1 MELTPTLQMLRDA
14 TLRISQSSKEIFKL
28 SKEKARTE
36 RVYRQALSQEMLI
49 LRSDGMPAT
58 LIPDVA
64 RGNVADL
71 KFERDTALEMHRAA
85 LAAMESL
92 RVEINALQTITKIQ
106 GDI

>member
-14 TLRISQSSKEIFKL
+14 TIRISQSSKEIFKL

-36 RVYRQALSQEMLI
+36 KIYRQALAQEMLM
-49 LRSDGMPAT
+49 LRSEGMPAT

-71 KFERDTALEMHRAA
+71 KFQRDAALETHRAA

-92 RVEINALQTITKIQ
+92 RVEINALQTIAKYQ
-106 GDI
+106 SDI

>member
-14 TLRISQSSKEIFKL
+14 TKRISEASKEIFKL

-36 RVYRQALSQEMLI
+36 KIYRQALAQEMLM
-49 LRSDGMPAT
+49 LRSDGIPAT

-71 KFERDTALEMHRAA
+71 KFQRDAALETHRAA

-92 RVEINALQTITKIQ
+92 RVEINALQTIAKYQ
-106 GDI
+106 SDI